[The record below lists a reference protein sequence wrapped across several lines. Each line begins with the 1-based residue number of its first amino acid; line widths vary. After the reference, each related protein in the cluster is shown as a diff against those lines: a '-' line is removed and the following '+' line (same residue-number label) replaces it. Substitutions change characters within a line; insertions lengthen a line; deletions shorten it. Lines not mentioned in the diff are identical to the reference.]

1 MTRSA
6 SVWHLGSEF
15 NAFLWAPIG
24 AGRNGMLLSVLSALA
39 RADVD
44 PWQEAAKLAGL
55 PREVATERLASII
68 AALPDGLSGG
78 LEPKSIAARLI
89 ALLPQQGSS
98 DIVLR
103 GTLAAAGATTK
114 SSIVVYLISLAFVLG
129 FQYIMASHQ
138 QPSQADHARVSS
150 SSIDSLPGSAAESGQ

>member
-1 MTRSA
+1 
-6 SVWHLGSEF
+6 
-15 NAFLWAPIG
+15 
-24 AGRNGMLLSVLSALA
+24 MLLSVLSALA